1 MDLDC
6 PNVKNCPWSL
16 RAKGGKKKSKGKGNR
31 CQVANGEGV
40 SVDLT
45 GNQEWT
51 EPEAEAHVSS
61 VLQQLNEI
69 VEVVR
74 RGLDSAGPRMSLL

>member
-1 MDLDC
+1 MERRR
-6 PNVKNCPWSL
+6 VKE
-16 RAKGGKKKSKGKGNR
+16 RQDR